1 MSPRIFAVVPLVC
14 AACWTLLAGVRRG
27 LTLRGADMPFPGPGL
42 WPALAGT
49 GLLLCTLALC
59 FSRTQS
65 VPSPFQPLHD
75 GNMRRAARNS
85 LSGLALAC
93 VLWLCLTPFSGW
105 LFSSAAALFLA
116 ARAAGNS
123 SKTAALM
130 AVIMPALLCFC
141 IVRGL
146 GWPLPDSL
154 PFRSAL

>member
-1 MSPRIFAVVPLVC
+1 
-14 AACWTLLAGVRRG
+14 
-27 LTLRGADMPFPGPGL
+27 
-42 WPALAGT
+42 
-49 GLLLCTLALC
+49 
-59 FSRTQS
+59 
-65 VPSPFQPLHD
+65 
-75 GNMRRAARNS
+75 MRRAARNS

-130 AVIMPALLCFC
+130 AVIMPALLYFC

>member
-93 VLWLCLTPFSGW
+93 VL
-105 LFSSAAALFLA
+105 
-116 ARAAGNS
+116 
-123 SKTAALM
+123 
-130 AVIMPALLCFC
+130 
-141 IVRGL
+141 
-146 GWPLPDSL
+146 
-154 PFRSAL
+154 